1 MSTMTTTPHKN
12 CTNNSSG
19 RRDRRTG
26 CLEAFVCGL
35 ADPHKPLREARLA
48 LPILVVNVVQQL
60 IVQRDP
66 HTDHDTLVPDKVQHA
81 RTQDR

>member
-1 MSTMTTTPHKN
+1 MTPAPHKTTAQITTVN
-12 CTNNSSG
+12 AG
-19 RRDRRTG
+19 DERTG

-48 LPILVVNVVQQL
+48 LPILVVYVVQQL

-66 HTDHDTLVPDKVQHA
+66 HTDHDTFVPDNKVQYA
-81 RTQDR
+81 RTQNR